1 MINSVHILGRVGKKD
16 FKSLQSGTT
25 VANLSVATFKKFK
38 DKSGQQKEKT
48 VWHNVTLFG
57 ALSEI
62 ANNYVNVGDLIYV
75 DGEIDNQKYTGN
87 DGIERHKSVI
97 IGSQMR
103 MIPSQ
108 KKNQPQQQQSS
119 YNNPSQSFIDDDIPF

>member
-25 VANLSVATFKKFK
+25 VANLSVATYKKFK

-57 ALSEI
+57 SLADVI
-62 ANNYVNVGDLIYV
+62 NNYVNVGDLIYV

-87 DGIERHKSVI
+87 DGIEKYKSVI
-97 IGSQMR
+97 IAR
-103 MIPSQ
+103 EVKILPSQ
-108 KKNQPQQQQSS
+108 KKN
-119 YNNPSQSFIDDDIPF
+119 NAPSQNFNQDEPKPFLNDGIPF